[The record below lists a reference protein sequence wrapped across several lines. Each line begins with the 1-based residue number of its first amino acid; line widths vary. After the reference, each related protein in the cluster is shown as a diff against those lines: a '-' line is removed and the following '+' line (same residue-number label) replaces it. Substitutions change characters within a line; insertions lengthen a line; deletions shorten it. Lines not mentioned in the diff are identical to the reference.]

1 MNLFSLFNK
10 PKEFFPPQD
19 CERIVEAIRNAE
31 RKTSGEVRVFVESR
45 CRFVNPLNRAA
56 EIFYGLKMEKTEHRN
71 GVLLYIAMKDR
82 QLAVFGDEGI
92 HNILGDDYWN
102 DEVKKILSHF
112 NKENYAQGI
121 IDVVTDIGNSLH
133 QFFPYEDD
141 DRNELPDDIIFGK

>member
-1 MNLFSLFNK
+1 MN
-10 PKEFFPPQD
+10 FFPFSRKQQFFPQED
-19 CERIVEAIRNAE
+19 CKRIVEAIRNAE
-31 RKTSGEVRVFVESR
+31 HKTSGEVRVYVESR
-45 CRFVNPLNRAA
+45 CRFVDPLNRAA

-92 HNILGDDYWN
+92 HTKVGDEYWN
-102 DEVKKILSHF
+102 NEVKKILSHF

-121 IDVVTDIGNSLH
+121 IEVVTDIGNSLH

-141 DRNELPDDIIFGK
+141 DRNELPDDIVFGK